1 MESEPAGSY
10 VALVVRLQPAADG
23 RWYVYVDGT
32 DRVDAIPLVPLTLV
46 VRLWR
51 SSDTGVLR
59 GNIQRQGS
67 DQWAPIQSNT
77 HLEELV
83 RAWLFSSSGP

>member
-10 VALVVRLQPAADG
+10 VALVVRLQADADG
-23 RWYVYVDGT
+23 RWFVYVDGT
-32 DRVDAIPLVPLTLV
+32 DPIPPIPLAPLTLV
-46 VRLWR
+46 LRLWR

-59 GNIQRQGS
+59 GSVRRHGS

-77 HLEELV
+77 QLEDLV
-83 RAWLFSSSGP
+83 RAWLFGGAAQ